1 MKTTYTESGVCDV
14 CKKQSEHT
22 IVCSSSCG
30 AMSYR
35 YCLTCLNAG
44 REPYS
49 ALTSMGIEYKQVS
62 ESFRQRILDP
72 SLCFFGKKP
81 EDFDKD
87 VEEFFNS
94 LPDNQEIEEAD
105 KTTVKIIHV
114 DLSNQEQQSE

>member
-49 ALTSMGIEYKQVS
+49 ALTSMGIKYKQVS

-72 SLCFFGKKP
+72 SLRFFGKTP
-81 EDFDKD
+81 ENFDKD
-87 VEEFFNS
+87 VEGFFDIFS
-94 LPDNQEIEEAD
+94 EDQELINESKAER
-105 KTTVKIIHV
+105 KVIHV
-114 DLSNQEQQSE
+114 DLSNKV